1 MNKNE
6 DGTMLSRRTFL
17 QTLAAGAVGTALGP
31 YEAVFAQEGEAA
43 YAPFRMGMQSYSLRG
58 YKVDEA
64 LAKTQALGLTWW
76 EGFDAHFPITDDP
89 KILAEYKDKLR
100 AHGIR
105 MVTYGV
111 VDFHNNE
118 ADARRKFEF
127 ARAMEIV
134 TLSASPS
141 ADSFPLLNMLT
152 KEYKIN
158 IGIHNHGPGD
168 ELYDTIQKVWNALQ
182 GQSPRIGACVDTGHY
197 LRSNQDPVAAV
208 RKFGRRVYGVH
219 LKDVKTGP
227 NGEKQFTEIGKGA
240 LDTVGLLR
248 ALKASHYNSRGIVS
262 LEYEEHADDPMPYI
276 QECLAAT
283 RAAIEK
289 LRG

>member
-1 MNKNE
+1 MNKNAPSK
-6 DGTMLSRRTFL
+6 MLTRRTFL
-17 QTLAAGAVGTALGP
+17 NTLAVGAAGAALAP
-31 YEAVFAQEGEAA
+31 YEAILAQEGEAA

-58 YKVDEA
+58 YNVDEA
-64 LAKTQALGLTWW
+64 LARTQQLGLTWW

-89 KILAEYKDKLR
+89 KILAGYKEKLR

-111 VDFHNNE
+111 VDFGNNE

-127 ARAMEIV
+127 ARAMEID

-141 ADSFPLLNMLT
+141 PDSFPLLNLLT

-168 ELYDTIQKVWNALQ
+168 ALYDTIPKVWAALQ
-182 GQSPRIGACVDTGHY
+182 GQNPRIGACVDTGHY
-197 LRSNQDPVAAV
+197 LRSDQDPVAAV

-227 NGEKQFTEIGKGA
+227 NGEKQFTEIGKGT

-248 ALKASHYNSRGIVS
+248 ALKASHYSSRGIVS

-276 QECLAAT
+276 QECLVAT
-283 RAAIEK
+283 RAAIQK

>member
-1 MNKNE
+1 MSNADRNR
-6 DGTMLSRRTFL
+6 LSRRTFL
-17 QTLAAGAVGTALGP
+17 HTLAAGAVGAALGP

-58 YKVDEA
+58 YNLDEA
-64 LAKTQALGLTWW
+64 LAKTQELGLTWW

-111 VDFHNNE
+111 VDFNNNE

-141 ADSFPLLNMLT
+141 SDSFPLLNMLT

-208 RKFGRRVYGVH
+208 RKFGKRVYGVH

-283 RAAIEK
+283 RAAIQK